1 MNGHTRT
8 SNGHST
14 AQDLIGRIQASV
26 EQRAH
31 RDDYPNAHN
40 PGVDEAVQSGA
51 DRGTLESLTLVIEQL
66 QRLQSRLDF
75 LEIWAGQETED
86 QAQLHHELQSRV
98 ADLEGRVGLSAG
110 NAESVAAPRWPDGH
124 FYSPVVDPNEVLQD
138 QGRIWPTT
146 PHALGI
152 DFNHER
158 QREFI
163 TSEFARYMRDY
174 DYPEEPVRGEEE
186 TRFYSNNPMFG
197 LLDSRALFVLL
208 RSLRP
213 KRVIEVG
220 SGFSSSLTI
229 DVRRRFLDGSLE
241 LTCIEPYPTQLLL
254 NCRASLKD
262 LMQRRV
268 QDVPVSVFDQLE
280 PGDVLFVDSSHV
292 AKPGSDVNHLVFE
305 VLPRLKNGVVI
316 HFHDVPLPYEYPKE
330 WVLGERRNWNELY
343 VIRALLMFTDGFEV
357 LFGSSYAM
365 RHFWDILEPIVGSR
379 AIGGGS
385 IWLRKTR
392 DRLGT

>member
-1 MNGHTRT
+1 MNGVNGATWT
-8 SNGHST
+8 SNGHSSST
-14 AQDLIGRIQASV
+14 QDLIGRIQASV
-26 EQRAH
+26 KQRAQP
-31 RDDYPNAHN
+31 DE
-40 PGVDEAVQSGA
+40 GVDAPVQSGV
-51 DRGTLESLTLVIEQL
+51 DRSTLESLTLLIEQL
-66 QRLQSRLDF
+66 ERLQSRLDF
-75 LEIWAGQETED
+75 LEVWAGQETED
-86 QAQLHHELQSRV
+86 QAQLHHELHSRV
-98 ADLEGRVGLSAG
+98 AGLEARLGLTAA
-110 NAESVAAPRWPDGH
+110 NAESVGPPRWPDGH
-124 FYSPVVDPNEVLQD
+124 FYSPVVDPDEVLRD
-138 QGRIWPTT
+138 QGRIWPTEPRT
-146 PHALGI
+146 LGI

-174 DYPEEPVRGEEE
+174 DYPDERVDGEEG
-186 TRFYSNNPMFG
+186 TQFYSNNPMFG

-220 SGFSSSLTI
+220 SGFSSALTI
-229 DVRRRFLDGSLE
+229 DVSRRFLDGSVE

-262 LMQRRV
+262 LIQRRV
-268 QDVPVSVFDQLE
+268 QDVPLSGFDQLE
-280 PGDVLFVDSSHV
+280 AGDVLFVDSSHV
-292 AKPGSDVNHLVFE
+292 AKPGSDVNYVVFE
-305 VLPRLKNGVVI
+305 VLPRLKKGVVI
-316 HFHDVPLPYEYPKE
+316 QFHDIPLPYEYPRD

-343 VIRALLMFTDGFEV
+343 VIRALLMFTDEFEV

-365 RHFWDILEPIVGSR
+365 RHFWDILEPVVGTR

-392 DRLGT
+392 DRP